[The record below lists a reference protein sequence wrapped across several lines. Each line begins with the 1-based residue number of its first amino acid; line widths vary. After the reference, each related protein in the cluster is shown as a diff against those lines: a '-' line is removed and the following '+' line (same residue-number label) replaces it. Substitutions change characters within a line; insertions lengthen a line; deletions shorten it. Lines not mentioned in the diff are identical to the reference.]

1 MSSKYKVIKLLGET
15 PFSSAFLCEK
25 DGNMKCVIQQIR
37 TSKMSKEEIKD
48 IAKKVEIV
56 RKLDH
61 QNILKI
67 IDFFVVSK
75 PKVTLNITWEYAD
88 GGNLSEK
95 IKMQNNKPFSESEI
109 LDYFTQICLA
119 LKYIHERK
127 VIHRELKSDKIFLMK
142 NGLIKLGGFDIYN
155 ILNNVKMHY
164 QISPE
169 ILENKR
175 YDSKADIWSLGVLL
189 YEMATFKMPFDANSL
204 PLLSIRLLRG
214 IYTPISSIYS
224 KELREIV
231 SKCLSLNPSK
241 RPTIQQILQM
251 PIIQNRIKHFLD
263 EVQYNKEFLKT
274 IGDSDNK
281 DNNKDNKKS
290 LKDEN
295 SKNKAIKGENIDV
308 KKDKTIKEVDNNN
321 EEYSAEFKEI
331 ELLQIELEK
340 ALGLNLFK
348 AAYDYINDNYDKKDI
363 KFNEDKDDEKIKNY
377 FKNKGF
383 AEKEIDT
390 AIKKIPDIFAIVKK
404 RKKY

>member
-1 MSSKYKVIKLLGET
+1 
-15 PFSSAFLCEK
+15 
-25 DGNMKCVIQQIR
+25 
-37 TSKMSKEEIKD
+37 
-48 IAKKVEIV
+48 
-56 RKLDH
+56 
-61 QNILKI
+61 
-67 IDFFVVSK
+67 
-75 PKVTLNITWEYAD
+75 
-88 GGNLSEK
+88 
-95 IKMQNNKPFSESEI
+95 
-109 LDYFTQICLA
+109 
-119 LKYIHERK
+119 
-127 VIHRELKSDKIFLMK
+127 MK

-155 ILNNVKMHY
+155 ILNNVKMPYH
-164 QISPE
+164 ISPE

-189 YEMATFKMPFDANSL
+189 YEMVTFKMPFNANSL
-204 PLLSIRLLRG
+204 PILSIRLIRG

-290 LKDEN
+290 IKDEN
-295 SKNKAIKGENIDV
+295 SKSKAIKGENIDV
-308 KKDKTIKEVDNNN
+308 KKDKTIKEVDNNNNN

>member
-1 MSSKYKVIKLLGET
+1 
-15 PFSSAFLCEK
+15 
-25 DGNMKCVIQQIR
+25 
-37 TSKMSKEEIKD
+37 
-48 IAKKVEIV
+48 
-56 RKLDH
+56 
-61 QNILKI
+61 
-67 IDFFVVSK
+67 
-75 PKVTLNITWEYAD
+75 
-88 GGNLSEK
+88 
-95 IKMQNNKPFSESEI
+95 
-109 LDYFTQICLA
+109 
-119 LKYIHERK
+119 
-127 VIHRELKSDKIFLMK
+127 MK

-155 ILNNVKMHY
+155 ILNNVKMPYH
-164 QISPE
+164 ISPE

-189 YEMATFKMPFDANSL
+189 YEMVTFKMPFTANSL
-204 PLLSIRLLRG
+204 LLLSIRLIRG
-214 IYTPISSIYS
+214 IYTPISSKCS

-290 LKDEN
+290 IKDEN
-295 SKNKAIKGENIDV
+295 SKSKAIKGENIDV
-308 KKDKTIKEVDNNN
+308 KKDKTIKEVDNNNNN

-404 RKKY
+404 EKEILNKYINYID